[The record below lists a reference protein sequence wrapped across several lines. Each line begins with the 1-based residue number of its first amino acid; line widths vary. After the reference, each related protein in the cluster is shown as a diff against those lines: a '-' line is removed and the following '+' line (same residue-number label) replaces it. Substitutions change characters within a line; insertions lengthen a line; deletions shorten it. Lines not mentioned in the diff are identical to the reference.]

1 MVRLYRIKMD
11 DLNVIILYLSDS
23 KINIIPIEIQY
34 LTNLKILN
42 LSDNEINIIP
52 NEIEYLTNL

>member
-1 MVRLYRIKMD
+1 MD